1 MSQEALQVVA
11 AAGFALL
18 AVAAAW
24 VLRLGLTRELAWAAL
39 RAAVQLTV
47 VGAIIALVFHVEVLA
62 FAFVAAM
69 LLTAALTSGGRLRV
83 VPGARRRVAVA
94 IGVPALAAVGF
105 LLLIGAFDATP
116 QAAVPAAGILIG
128 GAMTAATITGR
139 RLVEGLEDEEGEI
152 EARLSLGDDAHTA
165 LRPVLRRA
173 ITTGLVPA
181 IDQTRSVGLVTL
193 PGTFV
198 GLVLGGASPA
208 SAARVQLLILLALLA
223 VELFSALI
231 IGRLLLAAVVAP
243 RRARG
248 DPPVSA
254 RRVQGVRERRVA
266 RPREHVRPRD
276 RRGHRARGGGAARRR
291 RRRAGHAAAGRR
303 LRAGHDH
310 RRGRGPGR
318 AGASAS
324 TSRRGC
330 SRSAGRA
337 IRASSCSR
345 PTRRRCRSPTTRF
358 DALVGGFILN
368 HLPAVETARR
378 RGRAGPRG
386 REGAWPS
393 RCGTGR
399 TATACSAS

>member
-83 VPGARRRVAVA
+83 VPGARRRVERADEQEE
-94 IGVPALAAVGF
+94 P
-105 LLLIGAFDATP
+105 D
-116 QAAVPAAGILIG
+116 G

-139 RLVEGLEDEEGEI
+139 RLVEGLEDDEGEIEARPVIVAAVIAPPMRMPAAGTAACGVASNAPMSRRNPTAASAGTPIATATRRRSPGTTRSRPPDVRTAVSSMAATITGRRLVEGLEDDEGEI

-243 RRARG
+243 G
-248 DPPVSA
+248 E
-254 RRVQGVRERRVA
+254 RVEI
-266 RPREHVRPRD
+266 PR
-276 RRGHRARGGGAARRR
+276 
-291 RRRAGHAAAGRR
+291 
-303 LRAGHDH
+303 
-310 RRGRGPGR
+310 
-318 AGASAS
+318 
-324 TSRRGC
+324 
-330 SRSAGRA
+330 
-337 IRASSCSR
+337 
-345 PTRRRCRSPTTRF
+345 
-358 DALVGGFILN
+358 
-368 HLPAVETARR
+368 
-378 RGRAGPRG
+378 
-386 REGAWPS
+386 
-393 RCGTGR
+393 
-399 TATACSAS
+399 